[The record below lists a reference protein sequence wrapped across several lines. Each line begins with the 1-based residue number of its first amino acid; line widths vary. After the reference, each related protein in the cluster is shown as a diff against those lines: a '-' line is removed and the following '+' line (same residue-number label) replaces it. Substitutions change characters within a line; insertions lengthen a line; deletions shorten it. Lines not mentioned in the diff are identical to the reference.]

1 VSGKETFEDGD
12 LKKGLEERLGMY
24 LNKLFYL
31 DKRLNNLLRLRHE
44 CPSLD
49 MILNSRFVL
58 LCSRRSQSAK
68 ASVTGKQV

>member
-49 MILNSRFVL
+49 MILTTSTIPLRNIRPRFGLVP
-58 LCSRRSQSAK
+58 
-68 ASVTGKQV
+68 G